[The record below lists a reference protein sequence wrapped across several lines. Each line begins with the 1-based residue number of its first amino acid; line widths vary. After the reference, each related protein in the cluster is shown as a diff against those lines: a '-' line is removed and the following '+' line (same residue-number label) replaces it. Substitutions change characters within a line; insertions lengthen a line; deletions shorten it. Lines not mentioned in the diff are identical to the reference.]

1 MSEETKK
8 KLESEKGDM
17 SWDDFLLLLINE
29 YYKKKLRKEYL
40 S

>member
-1 MSEETKK
+1 
-8 KLESEKGDM
+8 M